1 MKYQMPEPAMHSF
14 PWDEPGYDAQ
24 QVQAA
29 FDAGRAAGL
38 EAAAE
43 AATDA
48 IAFNG
53 GTVQME
59 AHVRDAIRN
68 LASNLTTGE
77 TK

>member
-38 EAAAE
+38 EAAAKVCE
-43 AATDA
+43 DDWNGDA
-48 IAFNG
+48 DTYQDSIAFN
-53 GTVQME
+53 VC
-59 AHVRDAIRN
+59 ADAIRN
-68 LASNLTTGE
+68 LSKE
-77 TK
+77 TP